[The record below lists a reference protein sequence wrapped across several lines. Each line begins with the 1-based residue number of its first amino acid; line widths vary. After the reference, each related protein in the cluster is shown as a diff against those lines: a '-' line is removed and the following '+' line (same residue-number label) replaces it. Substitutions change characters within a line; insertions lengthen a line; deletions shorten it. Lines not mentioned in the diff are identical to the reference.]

1 MTTKNKTLTVVLAA
15 ALLAASLFSI
25 FSSRAA
31 AASLPQTGALS
42 APVAAAPLAKG
53 SLKATKVEVPGVFV
67 YTVEQSGNGVPS
79 AAGSVGQY
87 AEAAKKKSL
96 GFLAHNYLAGASF
109 AALSPGQLVI
119 VTFSD
124 GSTQTYE
131 IYNVLTFQASNP
143 DDFSKPFINSSGKRL
158 TARQVFS
165 AAYKANEVTFQTCI
179 AKDGSSSWGL
189 IFVQAKLVK

>member
-1 MTTKNKTLTVVLAA
+1 MTKSNKILTAVLAA
-15 ALLAASLFSI
+15 AVLAASLISLPFG
-25 FSSRAA
+25 RAA
-31 AASLPQTGALS
+31 AASLPVTGVAA
-42 APVAAAPLAKG
+42 APVAAAPLARD
-53 SLKATKVEVPGVFV
+53 SLKATQVEVPGVFV
-67 YTVEQSGNGVPS
+67 YSVEQTGNGVPS

-87 AEAAKKKSL
+87 AEAGKKKSL

-109 AALSPGQLVI
+109 AALSPGQQVI

-131 IYNVLTFQASNP
+131 IYNVLTFQATNP
-143 DDFSKPFINSSGKRL
+143 DDFSKPFINSAGKRL

-179 AKDGSSSWGL
+179 AKDGSTSWGL
-189 IFVQAKLVK
+189 LFVQARPVK